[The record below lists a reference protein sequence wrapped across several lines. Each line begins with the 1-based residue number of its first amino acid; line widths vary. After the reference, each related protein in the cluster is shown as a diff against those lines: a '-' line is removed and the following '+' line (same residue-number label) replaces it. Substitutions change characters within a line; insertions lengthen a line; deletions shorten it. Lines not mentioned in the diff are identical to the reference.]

1 MSIRAT
7 QPIASAF
14 GTYRPGDLIDEA
26 AAPVLDAWLA
36 AGIVADEPAEPDEP
50 KGPDEADLSAG
61 QADVEMTTSPEPE
74 TAVGRRLR
82 TGPAPQRRFEAKP
95 PA

>member
-1 MSIRAT
+1 VTIRAT

-26 AAPVLDAWLA
+26 ASPVLEAWLA
-36 AGIVADEPAEPDEP
+36 AGIVADEPD
-50 KGPDEADLSAG
+50 GPDEADLSAG
-61 QADVEMTTSPEPE
+61 QADVETATSTEPE